1 MNPYKK
7 LPLYT
12 DDMIKAYKGQKRT
25 ERPPHIFAVSDAAYY
40 DMLHGRENQSL
51 LITGESGKV
60 IKVYF

>member
-1 MNPYKK
+1 
-7 LPLYT
+7 
-12 DDMIKAYKGQKRT
+12 MIKAYKGQKRT